1 MMQNVE
7 ILISPK
13 VIAVADQRFSTIGF
27 WLAKFRS
34 FLASHLWKVANE
46 SLSHKEVQLL
56 FPIFGE
62 FYAGTIKLAISKG
75 TTEKA

>member
-13 VIAVADQRFSTIGF
+13 VIAVADERFSTIGF
-27 WLAKFRS
+27 WLAQLRS

-46 SLSHKEVQLL
+46 SLSHKEVKLL

>member
-13 VIAVADQRFSTIGF
+13 VIAVADERFSTIGF

-34 FLASHLWKVANE
+34 FSASHLWKVANE